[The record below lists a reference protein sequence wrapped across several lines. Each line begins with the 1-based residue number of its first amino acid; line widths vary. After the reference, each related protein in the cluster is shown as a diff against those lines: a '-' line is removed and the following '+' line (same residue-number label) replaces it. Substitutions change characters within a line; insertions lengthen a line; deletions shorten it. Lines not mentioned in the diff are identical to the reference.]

1 MIVVLVLVFALL
13 YAAILL
19 TPVSNLL
26 ELPRFYELLGL
37 ADAVPWGLL
46 VAGVVVPPLCFAV
59 ALLLGRRRP
68 LFDRALLL
76 AVGLGAASAL
86 GLGIIAWAGA
96 LQPPI

>member
-1 MIVVLVLVFALL
+1 MLVLVLVFAVLFAL
-13 YAAILL
+13 TML

-26 ELPRFYELLGL
+26 ELPRLYELLGL

-46 VAGVVVPPLCFAV
+46 IAGVVVPPLCFAF

-68 LFDRALLL
+68 LFDRALVLTAAL
-76 AVGLGAASAL
+76 AASSAL